1 MKRWSICAALVL
13 VGGLLCVNLASAKAP
28 AEVKVTLSEFKVE
41 MSNTDLP
48 AGTVVTFVITNNGK
62 ITHEMVLE
70 KAGVVDEPLEFDGK
84 GQEAED
90 IEAGTTRTVEWTIP
104 EAGQYKLACHVPGH
118 YEAGMKAAFTT
129 ALAAA
134 APAAAPAPAPAPAA
148 AAPAPA
154 PLPKTGAT
162 SDLAPILF
170 GLLALLVLGIGLVV
184 RLRKA

>member
-1 MKRWSICAALVL
+1 MKRWSICAALAL
-13 VGGLLCVNLASAKAP
+13 VGGLLCVNLAGAKAP
-28 AEVKVTLSEFKVE
+28 TEVKVTLSEFKVE
-41 MSNTDLP
+41 MSNANLP
-48 AGTVVTFVITNNGK
+48 AGTAVTFVITNNGK

-70 KAGVVDEPLEFDGK
+70 KAGVVDEPLEFNGK

-104 EAGQYKLACHVPGH
+104 EAGQYQLACHVPGH
-118 YEAGMKAAFTT
+118 YEAGMKTAFTT

-134 APAAAPAPAPAPAA
+134 APAPAPAA

-154 PLPKTGAT
+154 PLPKTGGT
-162 SDLAPILF
+162 SDLAPILLS
-170 GLLALLVLGIGLVV
+170 LLALLVLGIGLAL

>member
-28 AEVKVTLSEFKVE
+28 VEVKVTLSDFKVE

-48 AGTVVTFVITNNGK
+48 AGTAVTFVITNNGK

-70 KAGVVDEPLEFDGK
+70 KAGVVDEPLEFNGE

-90 IEAGTTRTVEWTIP
+90 IEAGTTRTVEWTVP
-104 EAGQYKLACHVPGH
+104 EAGQYQLACHVPGH
-118 YEAGMKAAFTT
+118 YEAGMKTAFTT

-134 APAAAPAPAPAPAA
+134 APASAPANPAPAN
-148 AAPAPA
+148 PAPA
-154 PLPKTGAT
+154 PLPKTSGT
-162 SDLAPILF
+162 SNLAPILL
-170 GLLALLVLGIGLVV
+170 GLLALLVLGVGLVL